1 MWTEL
6 VQYSVVAL
14 MLDIREHVRFIDERV
29 KNVKTDRAKSKD
41 SHSSLLCS
49 HSHFSLLVKYE
60 TPKYETPKYET
71 PKYETPKRLV
81 WTKTKNS
88 VWLAKFVWNSLRA
101 ARKGFSRDEE
111 WLRRLL

>member
-1 MWTEL
+1 MMWTEL

-14 MLDIREHVRFIDERV
+14 MLDIRKHVRFIDERV

-49 HSHFSLLVKYE
+49 HSHFSLAVKYN
-60 TPKYETPKYET
+60 
-71 PKYETPKRLV
+71 RSC
-81 WTKTKNS
+81 S
-88 VWLAKFVWNSLRA
+88 VFLFIMRHGVSLRA
-101 ARKGFSRDEE
+101 ARKGFSRDGE

>member
-1 MWTEL
+1 MMWTEL

-49 HSHFSLLVKYE
+49 HSHFSLAVKYNRSCSVFLFIMRH
-60 TPKYETPKYET
+60 PNVWCGQKLKIGVAG
-71 PKYETPKRLV
+71 KIRLELV
-81 WTKTKNS
+81 ACS
-88 VWLAKFVWNSLRA
+88 EERFLAR
-101 ARKGFSRDEE
+101 
-111 WLRRLL
+111 